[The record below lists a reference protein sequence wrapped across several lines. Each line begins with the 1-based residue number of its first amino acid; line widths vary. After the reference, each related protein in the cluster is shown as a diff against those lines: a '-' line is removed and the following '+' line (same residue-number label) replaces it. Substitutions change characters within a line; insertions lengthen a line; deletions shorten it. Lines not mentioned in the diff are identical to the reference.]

1 MFLCIRQEGGRGG
14 RPARAR
20 WWSQGDGKFIGDFPV
35 APAFHRL
42 GGVAEAV
49 KGVQRECLALPAA
62 SLFFPALVALRNA
75 SGHGWSV
82 TTRSLA
88 TKHFRRAGI
97 VLEGSI
103 TARVTGCLEARGD
116 ATRRLIGG
124 SDLLYFRPR
133 WWVSWQRVTSARV
146 TSARARPIPR
156 LSPARGE
163 VASHRGAVSEIASE
177 IYLLHQHSDRVIKAC
192 LITAGRWARIC
203 QQGEPEGLHR
213 GTPLFGT
220 WLCTPHPHTSPRGAQ
235 HKGTTFTQDI
245 QTQNHGR
252 PTAKTQLVEGVQIG
266 DA

>member
-1 MFLCIRQEGGRGG
+1 MYCFCAFVHGGGG
-14 RPARAR
+14 QTRASPLVASGRWEVHRRFSCCSGLPPA
-20 WWSQGDGKFIGDFPV
+20 
-35 APAFHRL
+35 
-42 GGVAEAV
+42 GGLAEAV
-49 KGVQRECLALPAA
+49 QGVQRECLALPAA

-88 TKHFRRAGI
+88 TKRFRRAGI

-124 SDLLYFRPR
+124 SNLLYFRPR

-177 IYLLHQHSDRVIKAC
+177 IYLLHQHSVRVIKAC
-192 LITAGRWARIC
+192 
-203 QQGEPEGLHR
+203 
-213 GTPLFGT
+213 
-220 WLCTPHPHTSPRGAQ
+220 
-235 HKGTTFTQDI
+235 
-245 QTQNHGR
+245 
-252 PTAKTQLVEGVQIG
+252 
-266 DA
+266 